1 MIRLLQLVLLLWIG
15 NIALGMFVL
24 LQVMAN

>member
-1 MIRLLQLVLLLWIG
+1 MIRLLQCALLLWIG
-15 NIALGMFVL
+15 NLALGMFVL

>member
-15 NIALGMFVL
+15 NLALGMFVL